1 MSIDLFNLDPEDLW
15 KYKYNEIRDVV
26 QAIEQDLFGVSGDVK
41 EIEAIVNYLDYINI
55 ISIRVK
61 ECDFDEISKER
72 LAESVE
78 AESARQW
85 MQLRLNTI
93 FLSCKS
99 VLDYARVVNDYN
111 AKKLELEKSIGELY
125 NEFNKINAEI
135 EESLADAQI
144 LVDKQLASAKTE
156 VDSQLVSAK
165 TEVDS
170 QLESA
175 KNEIQNTE
183 HNVLTH
189 TLTLMGIFSAVITIV
204 MSVTITS
211 SSWLNNANG
220 ASAILAFVVPN
231 AVTILTVVILLFL
244 VFLYHNATT
253 GIDTHPIKS
262 KTAKELF
269 CSMLAMVILLTGALI
284 WIAISYT
291 QKCKPDHT
299 HYIICSDDYSIS
311 SQKVH
316 GSENGKRYLQF
327 DFEGKNYCFEY
338 DEDFIHD
345 GNLYYCQVHD
355 TIE

>member
-15 KYKYNEIRDVV
+15 KYQYKEIRDVV
-26 QAIEQDLFGVSGDVK
+26 QAIEQDLFGISGDVK

-55 ISIRVK
+55 ISIRVE

-72 LAESVE
+72 LAKSVE

-111 AKKLELEKSIGELY
+111 AKKLELEKSIGELH
-125 NEFNKINAEI
+125 NEFNKKNAEI
-135 EESLADAQI
+135 EKSLADARI
-144 LVDKQLASAKTE
+144 LVDKQLASAKTK
-156 VDSQLVSAK
+156 VDN
-165 TEVDS
+165 

-204 MSVTITS
+204 MSIAITS

-231 AVTILTVVILLFL
+231 AVTILAVVILLFL

-253 GIDTHPIKS
+253 GIDTHPIKCR
-262 KTAKELF
+262 TATAMFL
-269 CSMLAMVILLTGALI
+269 SMFAIVLLLVGSLI
-284 WIAISYT
+284 WISWSYT
-291 QKCKPDHT
+291 QKGKPEHI
-299 HYIICSDDYSIS
+299 HHVIGSEDYSVS
-311 SQKVH
+311 NQEVPDSNNEERYFQFFFD
-316 GSENGKRYLQF
+316 GKRYQF
-327 DFEGKNYCFEY
+327 VH